1 MRFNPG
7 MSESDDNIHVAI
19 TEDGAFRV
27 ITANT
32 TQLVRDAIAAQKVTG
47 PDVKTFAELLTSIAM
62 YRITMAPTMRVQGM
76 LKGAGDSGYMVADSH
91 PDGWCRGL
99 VRNPSGSGVSLADGA
114 LFQLMRTLIR
124 GDLHQ
129 GVVAIES
136 GQSISEAMMT
146 YFQQSEQIVCQ
157 MEVACIEDSGGIS
170 LAGGYIVELLPEA
183 PEHGL
188 AIMTARIEHDF
199 GNFAKRFREW
209 AGDPTVVRDEL
220 LFGMDFAQTQHA
232 QVHFGCDCSRV
243 RVLASLGTLGHE
255 DIREM
260 LDAGEPVEMNCDY
273 CGTDYVVQAEEL
285 RGLLASS

>member
-32 TQLVRDAIAAQKVTG
+32 TQLVRDAITAQEVSG
-47 PDVKTFAELLTSIAM
+47 PDVKTYAELLTATAM

-99 VRNPSGSGVSLADGA
+99 IRNRSDVGVALDDGA

-129 GVVAIES
+129 GVVAI
-136 GQSISEAMMT
+136 GQGESISQAMMT

-157 MEVACIEDSGGIS
+157 MEVACTEQNGEIT

-188 AIMTARIEHDF
+188 AIMTARLEHDF
-199 GNFAKRFREW
+199 GSFASRFTEW
-209 AGDPTVVRDEL
+209 GGDPTRVRDEL
-220 LFGMDFAQTQHA
+220 LYGMDFAQTQHA
-232 QVHFGCDCSRV
+232 QVRFGCDCSRV
-243 RVLASLGTLGHE
+243 RVLASLGTLGPQ
-255 DIREM
+255 DIGEM
-260 LDAGEPVEMNCDY
+260 LQAGEPVEMSCDY
-273 CGTDYVVQAEEL
+273 CGADYVVQAEEL